1 MTKHDR
7 EIVPDLRAA
16 LAARIGADR
25 FELWF
30 GNRVQFELR
39 GRTLRVT
46 AADRFFVDRI
56 RSQFRSDLTAAC
68 AELLPG
74 HLEIEFHIDSSLA
87 PAPSKPHLTIAGDDA
102 RRVRRETPVPPGP
115 AREPGRPRSGATLE
129 AFVVGDCNRLAYTA
143 AQSMIRRPGQVSPLF
158 VYGPTGCGKTYLL
171 EGIAATAR
179 QNRNIRRVLSLSS
192 EQFTSHFLEALRG
205 SGLPNFRRK
214 YRDVELLLLDD
225 VQFFCGKR
233 ATVVEVQY
241 TVDALLR
248 EGRQLVLAA
257 DRPPAELSGLGQE
270 LVARISG
277 GLVCGIESPDEATR
291 LNIARGLAG
300 RLDMAVPEEVL
311 QFVAAQV
318 VGDARQ
324 LAGAL
329 NRLQAASNA
338 LSRPISVALAE
349 TALTDIV
356 RATRRIVRLPDIET
370 AICDVFGIDSKS
382 LQSGRKSKLLSQ
394 PRMLAMWLA
403 RKYTRAAFSEI
414 GDYFGGRSHS
424 TVISAQKKV
433 ASWMDDDAAIQL
445 AHGQSPVRDAI
456 RRVEARLRTG

>member
-1 MTKHDR
+1 M
-7 EIVPDLRAA
+7 
-16 LAARIGADR
+16 
-25 FELWF
+25 
-30 GNRVQFELR
+30 
-39 GRTLRVT
+39 
-46 AADRFFVDRI
+46 
-56 RSQFRSDLTAAC
+56 
-68 AELLPG
+68 
-74 HLEIEFHIDSSLA
+74 
-87 PAPSKPHLTIAGDDA
+87 
-102 RRVRRETPVPPGP
+102 
-115 AREPGRPRSGATLE
+115 
-129 AFVVGDCNRLAYTA
+129 VGDGNRLAYTA
-143 AQSMIRRPGQVSPLF
+143 AQSVIRRPGQVSPLF
-158 VYGPTGCGKTYLL
+158 LYGPSGCGKTHLL
-171 EGIAATAR
+171 EGLAGTAR

-248 EGRQLVLAA
+248 EGRQLVLTA

-270 LVARISG
+270 LVARIAG

-291 LNIARGLAG
+291 LNIARCLAA
-300 RLDMAVPEEVL
+300 RLEMVVPAEVL
-311 QFVAAQV
+311 QFVATQV

-329 NRLQAASNA
+329 NRLQAVSNA
-338 LSRPISVALAE
+338 LSRPINVALAE
-349 TALTDIV
+349 TALSDIV

-382 LQSGRKSKLLSQ
+382 LQSGCKSKLLSQ

-433 ASWMDDDAAIQL
+433 ETWMGDGAAVQL